1 MYNQINISSGHS
13 INCQGASDIINEVR
27 EARKL
32 VDRIYEMCKSIGVEV
47 YKYHDTASSSSQN
60 LANIVNWHNQFKDG
74 VDVSI
79 HFNAYKHTTNPMGVE
94 VCYYSQKEIANNVS
108 KSISEATGL
117 KNRGGKERKNLYFL
131 KHTSKPSIL
140 IEVCFC
146 DSQADVDIY
155 KTNFDK
161 IASSIIKAITGKAY
175 ISSTTET
182 INNNNKLYKVQL
194 GAYKDKNNA
203 IALQKELQS
212 KGYFAIIKEE

>member
-32 VDRIYEMCKSIGVEV
+32 VDRIYEMCKSIGIEV

-60 LANIVNWHNQFKDG
+60 LVNIVNWHNQFKDG
-74 VDVSI
+74 IDISI
-79 HFNAYKHTTNPMGVE
+79 HFNAYQHTNKPMGTE
-94 VCYYSQKEIANNVS
+94 VCYYSQKEIAVNVS
-108 KSISEATGL
+108 KSISEVSGL
-117 KNRGGKERKNLYFL
+117 KNRGGKERTNLYFL

-155 KTNFDK
+155 KANFDK

-182 INNNNKLYKVQL
+182 INNSNKLYKVQV